1 MEHPV
6 SSPPDSRSVFA
17 TAPESQ
23 QRDNWKSCTSSLP
36 AWVQAAMEE
45 ETLAQPWKQHTS
57 GEGDDPNF
65 AQSKDTVVFYDERI
79 KVCYGEGSMA
89 A

>member
-1 MEHPV
+1 M
-6 SSPPDSRSVFA
+6 
-17 TAPESQ
+17 
-23 QRDNWKSCTSSLP
+23 P

-45 ETLAQPWKQHTS
+45 ETLAQPWKQHAAS
-57 GEGDDPNF
+57 GDGDDPDF
-65 AQSKDTVVFYDERI
+65 AQSKDTVVFYDDRI